1 MPMECLRDFNGM
13 YYWDVDG
20 FLGDFNEMVVEFH
33 GMLMDFE
40 GTF

>member
-1 MPMECLRDFNGM
+1 MGCIIEMLTD
-13 YYWDVDG
+13 